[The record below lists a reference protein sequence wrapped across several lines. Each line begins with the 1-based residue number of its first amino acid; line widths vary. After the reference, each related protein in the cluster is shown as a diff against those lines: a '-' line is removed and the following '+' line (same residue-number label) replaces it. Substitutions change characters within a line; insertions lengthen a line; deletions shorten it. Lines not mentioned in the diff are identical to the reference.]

1 MYLIPKHNKTN
12 KAEQKILN
20 NKSRIRFED
29 SKNMYN
35 EDNPPSK
42 AAGICLIALISIPD
56 SVDVK
61 EKSKK
66 SIMKFTET
74 NTST

>member
-1 MYLIPKHNKTN
+1 
-12 KAEQKILN
+12 
-20 NKSRIRFED
+20 
-29 SKNMYN
+29 MYN

-61 EKSKK
+61 EEDL
-66 SIMKFTET
+66 IIEVGPGQGALTKFLKLF
-74 NTST
+74 NKN